1 MEAPLTLPRVRP
13 RAVRH
18 LRLRDPRGTV
28 ARALAGRASQ
38 QPGAGPRRQALKRS
52 STVQRRGGDDGAAKP
67 QTQASAQTA
76 AWAVDINTRDTRNAG
91 LRYHGVNHKIPEQRR
106 DQASPSSLIW
116 PRLTVIGAVLR
127 IDEDAVAH
135 GHKVRHAQRLAVGEH
150 LPKRVPCGQI
160 AASACLRQAIPSRRR
175 LAAGFDASVLPSL
188 LPSRVSTT
196 SYAARGG
203 SVKSSGTPA
212 SASDACCEA
221 MLCCG
226 VMACC
231 GRGDAG
237 MERHGREGRVDRRM
251 GGSGVGPCRLATRT
265 LIPSRSQTASSPKAS
280 LGTSICSNVSPCI
293 KCTNPPSV

>member
-1 MEAPLTLPRVRP
+1 MGPPNPKHRPAP
-13 RAVRH
+13 
-18 LRLRDPRGTV
+18 
-28 ARALAGRASQ
+28 
-38 QPGAGPRRQALKRS
+38 
-52 STVQRRGGDDGAAKP
+52 KP
-67 QTQASAQTA
+67 QTA

-91 LRYHGVNHKIPEQRR
+91 FRYHGVNHGIPEQRR

-160 AASACLRQAIPSRRR
+160 DASACLRQAIPSRRR

-221 MLCCG
+221 MRAG
-226 VMACC
+226 AMACC